1 MHSGPLGGGLGSK
14 YCWVIF
20 WSKWSLQWSQNTI
33 FRTFPMEKTERIRHI
48 VLWRIRFVFLKLF
61 KNRTSLPWEM
71 RTENRTFVNIYFCSL
86 IKEVGDCQAFNKLEV
101 L

>member
-1 MHSGPLGGGLGSK
+1 
-14 YCWVIF
+14 
-20 WSKWSLQWSQNTI
+20 
-33 FRTFPMEKTERIRHI
+33 MEKTERIRHI

-101 L
+101 LYEDDTIYEDDMTLNIPLEPLHD